1 MWEAFRTSRGE
12 SRYEEIKEIISDDIL
27 TVVKEATKRGW
38 TDVIVYLYLD
48 LETPLPLAKIIQ
60 EFTDYLPGAD
70 GAEGALISGGT
81 SGLSGERWDQYTVA
95 RRKTLAY
102 MAHLVKFSR
111 WDGRNYTIVT
121 KYIVPYRL
129 YHYE

>member
-1 MWEAFRTSRGE
+1 MWDAFRASRGE

-27 TVVKEATKRGW
+27 AVAKEATKRGW

-60 EFTDYLPGAD
+60 EFTDYLPGVG
-70 GAEGALISGGT
+70 GAEGALVSGGE
-81 SGLSGERWDQYTVA
+81 SGLSGERWDQYTA
-95 RRKTLAY
+95 PRRKTLAY
-102 MAHLVKFSR
+102 LARLVKFSR